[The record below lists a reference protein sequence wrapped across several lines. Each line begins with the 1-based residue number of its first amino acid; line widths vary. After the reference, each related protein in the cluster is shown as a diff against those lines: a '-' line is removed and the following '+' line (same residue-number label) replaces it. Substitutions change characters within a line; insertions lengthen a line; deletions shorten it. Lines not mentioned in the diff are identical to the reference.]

1 MWSVA
6 RQLFAFA
13 RPVQV
18 RSLYLWIAAATGLV
32 LADLVAITLVA
43 FAVAAMT
50 GAGKGTVTVPWS
62 PEVGLGLAAA
72 VLLARGLLA
81 LGVQRGTSRALA
93 DIECTLADRLTDGY
107 LHAPWIWVRARNST
121 RAMRL
126 AETGVSRVVA
136 SYLQPLLISIPYVV
150 GVVAISALVIVWNPL
165 VALGAV
171 AYGALMAWLLFRV
184 LAPRV
189 QEAGQTSFRAEHELQ
204 ERVAQAWRAAAE
216 IRVFGLSDVF
226 ADDLRRTRRER
237 AEASA
242 SAAMISHA
250 PQYVMEIALIAGLG
264 LVSLVAVAIGRG
276 EAVLTIVAVLGVVS
290 LRLLPSLLRL
300 QGGATTVR
308 HNRVW
313 ADQVLGELQDLAE
326 LPTSRVGGVRSA
338 ATTGPGA
345 AAASIGTAGADPAG
359 PAAPVARLELGDVLL
374 ELRGVGLTYPDRSL
388 PVLRNVNLV
397 LRAGEHIGVVG
408 PSGSGKSTLAAIL
421 LGLLEPTEGTL
432 TRTDARTALLSQET
446 TILAGT
452 VRENLVF
459 ERAGFTDAPDSVFA
473 AALTEAGL
481 AAEVAALPQG
491 LDTEVGEAGAALSGG
506 QRQRLGL
513 ARALLDDPDL
523 VVLDE
528 PTSHLDDDNAAW
540 VRDALDRLPAH
551 VSVVLI
557 THRPALL
564 EGFHTVL
571 MVDDGQITGAAV
583 IA

>member
-6 RQLFAFA
+6 RQLLAFVPA
-13 RPVQV
+13 SQV
-18 RSLYLWIAAATGLV
+18 RWLSVWIVAATGLV
-32 LADLVAITLVA
+32 VADLVAITLVA

-50 GAGKGTVTVPWS
+50 GAAKGAFAVQWS

-72 VLLARGLLA
+72 VLLTRGLLA
-81 LGVQRGTSRALA
+81 LGVQRGMARSLA

-107 LHAPWIWVRARNST
+107 LRAPWIWVRARNAT

-136 SYLQPLLISIPYVV
+136 SYLQPMLASIPNVV
-150 GVVAISALVIVWNPL
+150 GVVAISALVVVWNPL

-171 AYGALMAWLLFRV
+171 VYGALMAWLLFRV

-204 ERVAQAWRAAAE
+204 DRVAQAWRAAAE
-216 IRVFGLSDVF
+216 IRVFGLSEVF
-226 ADDLRRTRRER
+226 ADDLRSTRRQR
-237 AEASA
+237 AQASA
-242 SAAMISHA
+242 SAAMMGHA
-250 PQYVMEIALIAGLG
+250 PQYVMEIALVAGLG

-276 EAVLTIVAVLGVVS
+276 EAVLTVVAVLGVVS

-300 QGGATTVR
+300 QAGSTTVR

-313 ADQVLGELQDLAE
+313 ADQVLGELQDLAQ
-326 LPTSRVGGVRSA
+326 L
-338 ATTGPGA
+338 
-345 AAASIGTAGADPAG
+345 
-359 PAAPVARLELGDVLL
+359 PAAESIPAPAHGSNDSDGTPEVRPRPSPGSVLL
-374 ELRGVGLTYPDRSL
+374 AARDVGITYPDRSL
-388 PVLRNVNLV
+388 PALQGVNLE
-397 LRAGEHIGVVG
+397 LHAGEHVGVVG

-432 TRTDARTALLSQET
+432 TRVDARTALLSQDT
-446 TILAGT
+446 TILAGS
-452 VRENLVF
+452 VRDNLVF
-459 ERAGFTDAPDSVFA
+459 ERDGLVHAPDALFL
-473 AALTEAGL
+473 AALAEAGL
-481 AAEVAALPQG
+481 AAEVAELPQG
-491 LDTEVGEAGAALSGG
+491 LDTQVGEAGAAMSGG

-523 VVLDE
+523 LVLDE

-540 VRDALDRLPAH
+540 VREALDRLPKH
-551 VSVVLI
+551 VAVVLI
-557 THRPALL
+557 THRPAML
-564 EGFHTVL
+564 EGFDTVL
-571 MVDDGQITGAAV
+571 TVDDGRITSATA

>member
-6 RQLFAFA
+6 RQLLAYA
-13 RPVQV
+13 PSAQV
-18 RSLYLWIAAATGLV
+18 RSLYLWVAAATGLV

-50 GAGKGTVTVPWS
+50 GAGQGTIAVPWS
-62 PEVGLGLAAA
+62 PGVGLGLAAA
-72 VLLARGLLA
+72 VLLARGVLA
-81 LGVQRGTSRALA
+81 LGVQRGLSGSLAL
-93 DIECTLADRLTDGY
+93 IECSLAGRLTDGY
-107 LHAPWIWVRARNST
+107 LNAPWIWVRARNST

-136 SYLQPLLISIPYVV
+136 SYLQPMLVSIPNVV
-150 GVVAISALVIVWNPL
+150 GVVAISALVVLWSPM

-189 QEAGQTSFRAEHELQ
+189 QRAGQTSFRAEHELQ

-216 IRVFGLSDVF
+216 IRVFGLSGVF
-226 ADDLRRTRRER
+226 AEDLRRTRRER

-242 SAAMISHA
+242 SAALMNHA

-264 LVSLVAVAIGRG
+264 LVSLIAVALGRG
-276 EAVLTIVAVLGVVS
+276 EAVLTVVAVLGVVS

-300 QGGATTVR
+300 QGGSTTVR

-313 ADQVLGELQDLAE
+313 ADQVLAELHDLAA
-326 LPTSRVGGVRSA
+326 LPQSSPSADSGDSPGGSVGAHHRPRTA
-338 ATTGPGA
+338 PGA
-345 AAASIGTAGADPAG
+345 
-359 PAAPVARLELGDVLL
+359 VLL
-374 ELRGVGLTYPDRSL
+374 ELRDVGLTYPDRPA
-388 PVLRNVNLV
+388 PVLSGVDLV
-397 LRAGEHIGVVG
+397 LRAGEHVGVVG
-408 PSGSGKSTLAAIL
+408 PSGSGKSTLAAIV
-421 LGLLEPTEGTL
+421 LGLLAPTEGTL
-432 TRTDARTALLSQET
+432 TRAEARSALLSQDT
-446 TILAGT
+446 TILAGS
-452 VRENLVF
+452 VRDNLVF
-459 ERAGFTDAPDSVFA
+459 ERAGLADAPDTVFA
-473 AALTEAGL
+473 AALAEAGL

-491 LDTEVGEAGAALSGG
+491 LDTEVGEAGATLSGG

-523 VVLDE
+523 LVLDE

-540 VRDALDRLPAH
+540 VREALDRLPAH
-551 VSVVLI
+551 VAVVLI

-564 EGFHTVL
+564 EGFDTILTVG
-571 MVDDGQITGAAV
+571 DGTITGAVV

>member
-6 RQLFAFA
+6 RRLLAFA
-13 RPVQV
+13 PTAQV
-18 RSLYLWIAAATGLV
+18 RSLYLWLAAATALV

-50 GAGKGTVTVPWS
+50 GASKSAVTAPWS
-62 PEVGLGLAAA
+62 PEVGLALAAA
-72 VLLARGLLA
+72 VLLARGVLA
-81 LGVQRGTSRALA
+81 LGVQRGMARTLSGVECALA
-93 DIECTLADRLTDGY
+93 GRLTDGY
-107 LHAPWIWVRARNST
+107 LHAPWIWLRGRNST

-136 SYLQPLLISIPYVV
+136 SYLQPLLSSIPNVV
-150 GVVAISALVIVWNPL
+150 GVVAISALVLIWNPL

-184 LAPRV
+184 LAPKV
-189 QEAGQTSFRAEHELQ
+189 ESAGQTSFRAEHELQ

-216 IRVFGLSDVF
+216 IRVFGLSDAF

-237 AEASA
+237 AEASS
-242 SAAMISHA
+242 SAAVMSQA

-264 LVSLVAVAIGRG
+264 LVSLIAVAIGRG
-276 EAVLTIVAVLGVVS
+276 EAVLTVVAVLGVVS

-300 QGGATTVR
+300 QGGSTTVR

-313 ADQVLGELQDLAE
+313 ADQVLAELQDLAE
-326 LPTSRVGGVRSA
+326 LSTSQAARGGGVVA
-338 ATTGPGA
+338 AWSSGA
-345 AAASIGTAGADPAG
+345 AGADTK
-359 PAAPVARLELGDVLL
+359 PAAPRQRPEPAAVLL
-374 ELRGVGLTYPDRSL
+374 ELRGVGLTYPNRPA
-388 PVLRNVNLV
+388 PVLSDVDLL

-408 PSGSGKSTLAAIL
+408 PSGSGKSTLAAII
-421 LGLLEPTEGTL
+421 LGLLEPTQGTM
-432 TRTDARTALLSQET
+432 TRVQARTALLSQDT
-446 TILAGT
+446 TILAGS
-452 VRENLVF
+452 VRDNLVF
-459 ERAGFTDAPDSVFA
+459 GRSGLVDAPDEVLI

-481 AAEVAALPQG
+481 RAEVEVLPHG
-491 LDTEVGEAGAALSGG
+491 LDTEVGEAGAAMSGG

-523 VVLDE
+523 LVLDE

-551 VSVVLI
+551 VAVVLV

-564 EGFHTVL
+564 EGFDTVL
-571 MVDDGQITGAAV
+571 TVEGGQIIGAAV
-583 IA
+583 GT